1 MFLIKNKT
9 DINETMKSTEKGSYV
24 EGGNLFFFFGFL
36 WLGSDEQNR
45 MNLAATLSRWG

>member
-24 EGGNLFFFFGFL
+24 EGGNFFFVFFG
-36 WLGSDEQNR
+36 WVQMSKIE
-45 MNLAATLSRWG
+45 